1 MTHLLAE
8 LTWPQVAE
16 LAANDAVVLVPVG
29 TVEQH
34 GPHLPLD
41 TDNRIAE
48 GFAQRAANSAA
59 PGTAIVA
66 PTVPFGLSEHLA
78 DFPGAVYH
86 TTATFI
92 AVLAEIYCSFARS
105 GFRRILAVNGHG
117 SNVAPLDLASREAL
131 FRHPEHLFASVSW
144 WELGDVRDVGV
155 GRGPASTASHACAF
169 ETSLIMALSPE
180 LVHVDRLEAGQEFP
194 TSPHV
199 WRDTLGRSPNASAKR
214 PIHLTEPWS
223 GWSDNGVRGDPRDAT
238 AELGEAMLA
247 AGGTELAEIVAELRA
262 RPLLRARTIRSENAN
277 TRSAANTRSVKE
289 NP

>member
-1 MTHLLAE
+1 MTFQLAE
-8 LTWPQVAE
+8 LTWPELGE
-16 LAANDAVVLVPVG
+16 LAANDAVVIVPVG

-48 GFAQRAANSAA
+48 GFALRAAQCAE
-59 PGTAIVA
+59 PDTAIVA

-86 TTATFI
+86 TTSTLI
-92 AVLAEIYCSFARS
+92 TLLTEIYCSYARS
-105 GFRRILAVNGHG
+105 GFRRILAINGHG

-131 FRHPEHLFASVSW
+131 FRYPEHLFASVSW

-155 GRGPASTASHACAF
+155 QQGPTSVASHACAF
-169 ETSLIMALSPE
+169 ETSLMMALSPE
-180 LVHVDRLEAGQEFP
+180 LVHVDRLAPGQEFP

-199 WRDTLGRSPNASAKR
+199 WRDTLGRSPNADAKR

-223 GWSDNGVRGDPRDAT
+223 GWSENGVRGDPRDAT
-238 AELGEAMLA
+238 VELGRAMLA
-247 AGGTELAEIVAELRA
+247 AGGSELAEVIAELRA
-262 RPLLRARTIRSENAN
+262 RPLLRARTIRS
-277 TRSAANTRSVKE
+277 
-289 NP
+289 